1 MKNATSNYLIK
12 IYFNPRSECYGKGKP
27 TVRKKL
33 QDEFWVGD
41 VGAPYRVVT
50 NSLTNSRVR
59 TRHIIYLNTKAKQLK
74 KFIHQFQH
82 ILSLSDVTRES
93 PGYRT
98 LLIIPG
104 KISRTN
110 GKSLKY
116 PVKIDPPLA
125 WEMFLAAKDL
135 CTIICKEE
143 GVVLQFAFKAAQ

>member
-1 MKNATSNYLIK
+1 MKVISIHSQKEL
-12 IYFNPRSECYGKGKP
+12 YGKGQP

-33 QDEFWVGD
+33 QNEFWVGD
-41 VGAPYRVVT
+41 VGASHRVVT

-59 TRHIIYLNTKAKQLK
+59 TRHVIYTNTKAKTQEIYTSNSAH
-74 KFIHQFQH
+74 FIA
-82 ILSLSDVTRES
+82 IERNTRNHYTTI

-98 LLIIPG
+98 RLIIPG

-125 WEMFLAAKDL
+125 WERFLAAKDL
-135 CTIICKEE
+135 CTIIYKEE
-143 GVVLQFAFKAAQ
+143 RVVLQFAFKDAQ